1 VVSAARWRRQAERL
15 LAAHNFSDGDP
26 DALVGLLER
35 CRELSLG
42 TGDVLCV
49 QGDAGDEMY
58 FLLEGRV
65 RVLKNDAEGRPRQIG
80 EWFAP
85 AIIGAAVVIEGAP
98 RSATCAAVA
107 PCTLAALRG
116 DSVRALLREA
126 SPEAAAFRW
135 LVLSSLTETLAN
147 VRERLRATGGTP
159 PPTLD
164 ELHRALEGAGRG
176 E

>member
-1 VVSAARWRRQAERL
+1 MSAARWRRQAERL

-26 DALVGLLER
+26 DALASLLER
-35 CRELSLG
+35 CRELRLG
-42 TGDVLCV
+42 TGEVLCV
-49 QGDAGDEMY
+49 QGDPGDEMY

-65 RVLKNDAEGRPRQIG
+65 RVLKNDAESRPRQIG

-85 AIIGAAVVIEGAP
+85 AIIGAAVVIEGVA
-98 RSATCAAVA
+98 RSATCAAIA
-107 PCTLAALRG
+107 PCTLAALG
-116 DSVRALLREA
+116 GQEVRALLREA
-126 SPEAAAFRW
+126 SPEAAHFRW

-147 VRERLRATGGTP
+147 VRGRLRASGDTQAA
-159 PPTLD
+159 TLD

>member
-26 DALVGLLER
+26 DALMGLLER
-35 CRELSLG
+35 CREIHLG
-42 TGDVLCV
+42 TGEVLCK
-49 QGDAGDEMY
+49 QGDPGDDMY

-65 RVLKNDAEGRPRQIG
+65 HVLKNDAESRPRPIG

-85 AIIGAAVVIEGAP
+85 AIIGAAVVIEGFS
-98 RSATCAAVA
+98 RSATCAAAA
-107 PCTLAALRG
+107 PCTLAALGGEATR
-116 DSVRALLREA
+116 SLLREA
-126 SPEAAAFRW
+126 SPEAAHFRW

-147 VRERLRATGGTP
+147 VRERLRATGTP

-164 ELHRALEGAGRG
+164 ELHRALEGAGRA